1 MTNVPRL
8 SSLLLASTDPDR
20 LRDWYAGMFGAEPD
34 PDGFLHFGP
43 VAVLVDGRDDLAATT
58 REPGRVI
65 LNYEVTDIAATAR
78 FLDSRGVTWV
88 SSVEYREDGGAW
100 FGTVEDPD
108 GNYVQLLQLTHEYW
122 TQRRARHRH
131 AAGSRAAN
139 GSLGRAALQDAA
151 VGVRLPAQ
159 DLERARAFYAEQLGL
174 HPVEAREGALRYAC
188 GGDSFAIFASGGRPS
203 GAHTQMGFYVPDID
217 AAVRELRERGLVF
230 DEVEI
235 PGLVSRDG
243 IVDIPG
249 QYPSTGAVGERA
261 IWFHDS
267 EGNQLGLGQLVMP
280 GTPDAERL

>member
-1 MTNVPRL
+1 VTNVPRL
-8 SSLLLASTDPDR
+8 GSLLLASTDPDR
-20 LRDWYAGMFGAEPD
+20 LRTWYAEMFGAEPD

-78 FLDSRGVTWV
+78 FLDSRDVTWV
-88 SSVEYREDGGAW
+88 SQVEYREDGGAW

-108 GNYVQLLQLTHEYW
+108 GNYVQLIQLTHEYW

-131 AAGSRAAN
+131 TAGSSAAS
-139 GSLGRAALQDAA
+139 GSLGRAGLQDAA

-159 DLERARAFYAEQLGL
+159 DLERARAFYAERLGL
-174 HPVEAREGALRYAC
+174 HPVEAREGALRYEC
-188 GGDSFAIFASGGRPS
+188 GGDSFAIFASGGKPS

-217 AAVRELRERGLVF
+217 AAVHELRERGLVF

-280 GTPDAERL
+280 GTPGAERL

>member
-20 LRDWYAGMFGAEPD
+20 LRKWYAGMLGAEPD

-43 VAVLVDGRDDLAATT
+43 VAVLVDGRDDLAATA

-108 GNYVQLLQLTHEYW
+108 GNYVQLIQLTHEYW

-131 AAGSRAAN
+131 AAGNGAAN

-174 HPVEAREGALRYAC
+174 HPVEAREGALRYEC